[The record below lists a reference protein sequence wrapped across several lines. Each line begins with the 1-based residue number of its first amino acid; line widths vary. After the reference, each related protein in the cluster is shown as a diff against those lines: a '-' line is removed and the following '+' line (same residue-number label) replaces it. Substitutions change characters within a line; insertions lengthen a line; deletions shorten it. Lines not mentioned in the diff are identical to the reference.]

1 MSDWVSTFPGYKQ
14 VLTTAKKV
22 FGNIIRTGPTPRNVG
37 IIMDGNRRYAK
48 SQKIELKEGHN
59 MGFESMA
66 NILEVLYESGVE
78 CATVYAFSIENFK
91 RLSYEVKWLMDLA
104 KLKMQQISQ
113 HGDLCEQYGIRIKII
128 GNTKLLPSDVQE
140 ILFKTEDMTKNN
152 TRAVLNVCF
161 PYTAR
166 DEITNAI
173 KCVVTN
179 AVEEGDDYIINEDTI
194 NQFLYTADS
203 PPLDLLV
210 RTSGTYRLS
219 DFLLWQCV
227 SPDCSIVFVDKLWPE
242 FKPWDMCKLLIN
254 WSYNKYWY
262 GHGNG
267 VNTTNIF
274 PQESDKV
281 ENLIVPNKP
290 SGFERY
296 EDNDNDEIS
305 ENSSDLGGADEMDTN
320 TSEEESESIK

>member
-66 NILEVLYESGVE
+66 NILEVLYESGVQ

-113 HGDLCEQYGIRIKII
+113 HGDLCEQYGIKIKIL
-128 GNTKLLPSDVQE
+128 GNTKLLPLDVQE
-140 ILFKTEDMTKNN
+140 ILFKTEEMTKNN

-161 PYTAR
+161 PYTSR

-173 KCVVTN
+173 KCVVSN
-179 AVEEGDDYIINEDTI
+179 AVEEGGDYVIDEDTI

-274 PQESDKV
+274 PQEADKV
-281 ENLIVPNKP
+281 ESFIVRNKP